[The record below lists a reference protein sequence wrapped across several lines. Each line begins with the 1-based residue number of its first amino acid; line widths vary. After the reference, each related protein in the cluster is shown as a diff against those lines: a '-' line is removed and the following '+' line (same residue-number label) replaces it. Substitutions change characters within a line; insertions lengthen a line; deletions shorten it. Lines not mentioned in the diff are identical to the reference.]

1 MALYLASFDVSG
13 DIEAMFDY
21 IADFSNTAHW
31 DPSVSRG
38 IRLDPGALGLESRFE
53 IDVAFLGTTTTMTYE
68 VTRFERPNLV
78 ILDSKTPFVDSHDE
92 ITLTPCGG
100 GVRVTYTARLT
111 LPGLL
116 QLADPALQLAF
127 NPSGNRSRDGLI
139 EALERL

>member
-1 MALYLASFDVSG
+1 
-13 DIEAMFDY
+13 
-21 IADFSNTAHW
+21 
-31 DPSVSRG
+31 
-38 IRLDPGALGLESRFE
+38 
-53 IDVAFLGTTTTMTYE
+53 MTYE